1 MPNKR
6 TSSSTMPSAS
16 SSSSSAR
23 GGNRY
28 ILPDPTAPVQS
39 KSRNIVKSYRR
50 SRSGCFT
57 CRLRRKK
64 CDEERPT
71 CESCSK
77 LGLRCDYKTPQ
88 WWATTEQRDRQR
100 DRIKD
105 RIRQTKVMEKEGS
118 LKDYMERIK
127 SMCKKTPQTS
137 ASAEMS
143 NALLTEQPTPA
154 INTEVNP
161 YSDRY
166 VDNFAEPLP
175 TPVSATST
183 TPITPFTFDFQDPET
198 LWPTMPLSDPYSA
211 TAPTFNLN
219 TMNPP
224 AVNTLNSFNP
234 MQPQM
239 PTPELNSDEWYN
251 PTIMPPA
258 TTTALYPS
266 QTKQLLQQPYST
278 LNSLGLGYGGQ
289 TPLSS
294 CLQSMIPIN
303 ENDRPLLDHFV
314 DHVIP
319 LVFPLADSLQT
330 GPERVRDILNSVKSN
345 RPYLHSCLSA
355 AANHIKTSM
364 GLEDDMDHD
373 IVKHRYEAI
382 CQLTKAPN
390 RTNINQMEVMD
401 ATLAMI
407 YLHCSVGTADDY
419 LSDVPWTSHFQ
430 KASNLVKNLQT
441 APSRFNVSMIAWIDI
456 LGATMLGETPQF
468 AHTYR
473 TKHLR
478 GVSSGLRLLMGCDD
492 SIMYLISEIACLES
506 LKIEGKLDEMSLF
519 QHINALT
526 GQLDYT
532 EPMEP
537 TLETPYTPTGGARPD
552 MLVKIVT
559 TLFRLAARIY
569 LYSLLPTFDPYHP
582 SIMNL
587 VTSITDTLQYIPA
600 GVHGY
605 DRALV
610 WPLFMAGA
618 HSVPASHF
626 RKTMSERVTALGYL
640 GDFGSFGRMY
650 RVLKAI
656 WRVADSAPSSPTA
669 PTADQQEQTQDA
681 ATPLP
686 HWRGVMKKNRWNYLL

>member
-1 MPNKR
+1 
-6 TSSSTMPSAS
+6 MPSAPS
-16 SSSSSAR
+16 SSSSSSR

-39 KSRNIVKSYRR
+39 KSRNVVKSYRR

-71 CESCSK
+71 CQSCSK

-88 WWATTEQRDRQR
+88 WWATTEQRNRQR

-118 LKDYMERIK
+118 LREYMERIK
-127 SMCKKTPQTS
+127 SMCKKTPATPAVNS
-137 ASAEMS
+137 TEMS
-143 NALLTEQPTPA
+143 NPLLTEQPAPT

-161 YSDRY
+161 YSDSY
-166 VDNFAEPLP
+166 VDNYVEPLS
-175 TPVSATST
+175 TPVSATAT
-183 TPITPFTFDFQDPET
+183 TPITPFSFVDFQDPES
-198 LWPTMPLSDPYSA
+198 LWPTMGLTNPYSA
-211 TAPTFNLN
+211 PAPTFNQI
-219 TMNPP
+219 NPVNP
-224 AVNTLNSFNP
+224 VNTINQLKP
-234 MQPQM
+234 LQPQM
-239 PTPELNSDEWYN
+239 PTPELNGDEWYN
-251 PTIMPPA
+251 PTAMPPA

-266 QTKQLLQQPYST
+266 QTKQFLQQPYTT
-278 LNSLGLGYGGQ
+278 LHSLGLGYSGQ
-289 TPLSS
+289 APLST

-319 LVFPLADSLQT
+319 LVFPLSESLQT
-330 GPERVRDILNSVKSN
+330 SPERVRDMLNSVKTN
-345 RPYLHSCLSA
+345 RPYMHSCLSA
-355 AANHIKTSM
+355 AANHIKASM

-390 RTNINQMEVMD
+390 RTNLNQMEVMD

-407 YLHCSVGTADDY
+407 YFHCSVGTADDY

-430 KASNLVKNLQT
+430 KVSNLVKNLNT
-441 APSRFNVSMIAWIDI
+441 APSRFNVSMVAWIDI
-456 LGATMLGETPQF
+456 IGATILGETPQF

-506 LKIEGKLDEMSLF
+506 LKIEGKLDEMSLY
-519 QHINALT
+519 QHINALA

-532 EPMEP
+532 EPLDT
-537 TLETPYTPTGGARPD
+537 TLEAPFTPAGVARPE

-569 LYSLLPTFDPYHP
+569 LYSLLPTFNPYHP

-587 VTSITDTLQYIPA
+587 ITSITDTLQYIPA
-600 GVHGY
+600 GAHGY

-610 WPLFMAGA
+610 WPLFIAGA
-618 HSVPASHF
+618 HSVPSSHF

-656 WRVADSAPSSPTA
+656 WRVADSAPSSPTSST
-669 PTADQQEQTQDA
+669 PDPQSSLEQTQDTA
-681 ATPLP
+681 PPLP
-686 HWRGVMKKNRWNYLL
+686 HWRDVMKQNRWNYLLM